1 MSKNWS
7 AKATENKGGLHRSL
21 GVPSGEKIP
30 AKKLERATHSDDPKV
45 RKQAALAETLKK
57 LNRRHGGLV

>member
-1 MSKNWS
+1 MSKNWI
-7 AKATENKGGLHRSL
+7 AKATENKG
-21 GVPSGEKIP
+21 VKQGEKIP

>member
-1 MSKNWS
+1 MSKNWI

-21 GVPSGEKIP
+21 GVKQGEKIP

>member
-1 MSKNWS
+1 MSNWIKEAVGKNP
-7 AKATENKGGLHRSL
+7 GGLHKEL
-21 GVPSGEKIP
+21 GVPEGSKSP

>member
-1 MSKNWS
+1 MSKNWI
-7 AKATENKGGLHRSL
+7 AKATENKRGLHRSL

>member
-1 MSKNWS
+1 MSNWI
-7 AKATENKGGLHRSL
+7 KGAIKHEGSLHKSL
-21 GVPSGEKIP
+21 GVKQGEKIP

>member
-1 MSKNWS
+1 MSKNWI

-21 GVPSGEKIP
+21 GVPEGSKIP
-30 AKKLERATHSDDPKV
+30 AKKLAKAEHSEDPKV

-57 LNRRHGGLV
+57 LHKRHGGDC

>member
-1 MSKNWS
+1 MSNWI

-21 GVPSGEKIP
+21 GVPEGEKIP
-30 AKKLERATHSDDPKV
+30 AKKLSKAAHSDDPKV

-57 LNRRHGGLV
+57 LHKRHGGDC